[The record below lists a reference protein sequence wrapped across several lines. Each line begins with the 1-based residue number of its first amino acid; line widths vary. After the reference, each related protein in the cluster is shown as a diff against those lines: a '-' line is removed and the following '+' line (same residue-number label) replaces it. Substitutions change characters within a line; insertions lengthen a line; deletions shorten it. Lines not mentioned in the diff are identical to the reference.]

1 MPKRPTVKKKRNP
14 AQTAFTRFLFIV
26 AIFAV
31 WIGVIGVRLVHLQ
44 VTQHEWLKEKA
55 QDLRRVEKKSKTLR
69 GGIFDRSERAL
80 AMSVKVK
87 SLFADPREIEDVEA
101 TAKAVAGALKIKP
114 NDILKDLKE
123 AKQSGKRFVWLAR
136 KIDEGAA
143 QKLNETLKTE
153 NLKKAD
159 EPKYAGLHWREEQ
172 KRQYPQGTLAAHI
185 VGFSNAED
193 VGQAGIEQSQEENLR
208 GAFIKKWQDRDR
220 LGRVYDE
227 SENEERE
234 PPKDV
239 YLTISNSI
247 QYKVEQALKSGVE
260 AARAKSGTAIVLDP
274 KTGEVLAMANYPT
287 FDPNK
292 FNEAAPDAITNKA
305 VQNLYA
311 PGSVFKLVTYGGALE
326 EKLIAPDKIFDCGGG
341 VIKVA
346 GREFA
351 DKHCQ
356 NAISYTEALAVS
368 SNIGAIK
375 TGQLLGKQSFYNYA
389 RQFGF
394 GEPTGIELPA
404 EAKGQI
410 RSPENWFG
418 DSLASMSIGYE
429 INVTA
434 LQTAAAFATI
444 ANDGVRVKPHIIKEI
459 RSSSDEKNI
468 QAAEVERV
476 PVVNAETA
484 RALRRMLREV
494 VLNGTGKRAQ
504 LNGYTSAGKTG
515 TAWKY
520 DAKLKRVSGSKY
532 VSSFVGFAPADN
544 PSVVIAVVLDE
555 PQGGAR
561 DGGQVSAPIFREIA
575 EGVLPE
581 LNVVPDGA
589 IKQDLIAGD
598 IPEET
603 EIQMP
608 PAATDK
614 TVEKN
619 AKKID
624 EKGAAKIE
632 KGDKTKESIE
642 KSDKQA
648 KDKKLTGEKEKLK
661 SPEAETQK
669 KEKSKTTV
677 KNRNSISSHR
687 FLKYKLIYEN
697 ISSARRGADVET
709 FFERIEAKT

>member
-1 MPKRPTVKKKRNP
+1 MPKRSTVKKKKNP
-14 AQTAFTRFLFIV
+14 MQTAFSRFLFVV

-31 WIGVIGVRLVHLQ
+31 WIGIIGVRLVHLQ
-44 VTQHEWLKEKA
+44 VTQHEWLKQEA
-55 QDLRRVEKKSKTLR
+55 VFNRRVEKKSKMLR
-69 GGIFDRSERAL
+69 GAIYDNSGRAL

-87 SLFADPREIEDVEA
+87 SLFADPREIEDVETA
-101 TAKAVAGALKIKP
+101 AKAVAGALKIKP
-114 NDILKDLKE
+114 HDILKDLKE
-123 AKQSGKRFVWLAR
+123 AKQSGKRFVLLAR
-136 KIDEGAA
+136 KLDEDTV
-143 QKLNETLKTE
+143 KKINETLKVE
-153 NLKKAD
+153 NSKKTD
-159 EPKYAGLHWREEQ
+159 EPKFAGLHWREEQ
-172 KRQYPQGTLAAHI
+172 KRQYPQGTLAAHV

-208 GAFIKKWQDRDR
+208 GAVTKKWQERDR

-227 SENEERE
+227 SQTEERE

-247 QYKVEQALKSGVE
+247 QYKVEQALKKGVE
-260 AARAKSGTAIVLDP
+260 AAKAKSGTAIVLDP
-274 KTGEVLAMANYPT
+274 KTGEVLALANYPT

-305 VQNLYA
+305 VQNLYS

-326 EKLIAPDKIFDCGGG
+326 EKLISPDKLFDCGGG
-341 VIKVA
+341 VIKVG

-375 TGQLLGKQSFYNYA
+375 TGQMLGKQSFYNYA

-410 RSPENWFG
+410 RSPESWFG

-459 RSSSDEKNI
+459 RSSSEEKNI

-484 RALRRMLREV
+484 RVLRRMLREV
-494 VLNGTGKRAQ
+494 VVSGTGKRAQ
-504 LNGYTSAGKTG
+504 LSGYTSAGKTG

-520 DAKLKRVSGSKY
+520 DAKLKRVSASKY

-581 LNVVPDGA
+581 LNVVPDA
-589 IKQDLIAGD
+589 TIRQDSTAEN

-603 EIQMP
+603 EIGLP
-608 PAATDK
+608 SALNKSAGKTD
-614 TVEKN
+614 
-619 AKKID
+619 KKID
-624 EKGAAKIE
+624 EKGAGKIE
-632 KGDKTKESIE
+632 KVDKTSIE
-642 KSDKQA
+642 KSDKA
-648 KDKKLTGEKEKLK
+648 KESKDKKLTGEKEKLK
-661 SPEAETQK
+661 SPDMKMQK
-669 KEKSKTTV
+669 KEKSKTTT
-677 KNRNSISSHR
+677 KNKNSISSHR
-687 FLKYKLIYEN
+687 YLKYKLIYEN
-697 ISSARRGADVET
+697 ISASRRSDAET
-709 FFERIEAKT
+709 SFFERIEAKT

>member
-1 MPKRPTVKKKRNP
+1 MPKRPTVKKKKNP
-14 AQTAFTRFLFIV
+14 SQTAFSRFLFIV

-44 VTQHEWLKEKA
+44 VTQHEWLREKA
-55 QDLRRVEKKSKTLR
+55 QDLRRVEKKSKSLR

-114 NDILKDLKE
+114 QDMLKDLKE

-185 VGFSNAED
+185 VGFSNSED
-193 VGQAGIEQSQEENLR
+193 VGQAGVEQSQEENLR
-208 GAFIKKWQDRDR
+208 GAFIRKWQDRDR

-227 SENEERE
+227 SESEERE
-234 PPKDV
+234 APKDV

-247 QYKVEQALKSGVE
+247 QYKVEQALKTGVE
-260 AARAKSGTAIVLDP
+260 SARAKSGIAIVLDP
-274 KTGEVLAMANYPT
+274 KTGEILALANYPT

-305 VQNLYA
+305 VQNLYS
-311 PGSVFKLVTYGGALE
+311 PGSVFKLVTYGAALE
-326 EKLIAPDKIFDCGGG
+326 ENLISPDKTFDCGGG
-341 VIKVA
+341 VIKVG

-375 TGQLLGKQSFYNYA
+375 TGQMLGKQNFYNYA

-410 RSPENWFG
+410 RSPESWFG

-476 PVVNAETA
+476 PVVKAETA

-494 VLNGTGKRAQ
+494 VLSGTGKRAQ

-520 DAKLKRVSGSKY
+520 DAKLKKVSGSKY

-608 PAATDK
+608 PAIDK
-614 TVEKN
+614 TTEKTE
-619 AKKID
+619 KKND
-624 EKGAAKIE
+624 VKGAGKSE
-632 KGDKTKESIE
+632 KGDKTKDSIE

-648 KDKKLTGEKEKLK
+648 KDKKMTGEKEKLK
-661 SPEAETQK
+661 SPDAEQQK

-677 KNRNSISSHR
+677 KNRNSISEHR

-697 ISSARRGADVET
+697 ISSTRRAADVET